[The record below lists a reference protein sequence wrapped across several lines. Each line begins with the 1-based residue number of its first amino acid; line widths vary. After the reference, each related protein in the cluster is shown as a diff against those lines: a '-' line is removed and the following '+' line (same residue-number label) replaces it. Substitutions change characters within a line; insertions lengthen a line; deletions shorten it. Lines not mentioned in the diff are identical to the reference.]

1 MFIQQK
7 AAPPWQARRKTI
19 SPLTMIDANSKS
31 PAAPKGA
38 GPATGIRR
46 EPGVPVIA
54 SLNYEGLKTLYLK
67 EVRRF
72 FKVQLQTIWAPAI
85 TTLLFL
91 VIFAVALGRG
101 DVRILGV
108 PYAEFLGPGLIVM
121 GMVQNSFANTSSSI
135 LVAKVQG
142 SIIDVL
148 MPPLSA
154 GELILA
160 WVGGALTRAWLV
172 GAAVWLAMALAPGV
186 DVPIR
191 DPWLVFYYGTMGA
204 ILLALLGI
212 LTGVWADKFDHAAA
226 VTNFVIQPL
235 TLLSGTFYVVDRLGP
250 TVAAIAHAN
259 PFFHVIDGFR
269 AGFIG
274 VSDGPLFAGGVA
286 LLLVNAGLWWLC
298 YRVVG
303 SGWKLRA

>member
-1 MFIQQK
+1 MMNADNK
-7 AAPPWQARRKTI
+7 
-19 SPLTMIDANSKS
+19 L
-31 PAAPKGA
+31 PAHP
-38 GPATGIRR
+38 

-54 SLNYEGLKTLYLK
+54 RLNTEGLKTLYLK

-72 FKVQLQTIWAPAI
+72 FKVQLQTIWAPAV
-85 TTLLFL
+85 TTLMFL

-101 DVRILGV
+101 DILILGV
-108 PYAEFLGPGLIVM
+108 PYADFLGPGLIVM
-121 GMVQNSFANTSSSI
+121 GMIQNSFANTSSSI

-154 GELILA
+154 GELMLA
-160 WVGGALTRAWLV
+160 WVGGAVTRAWLV
-172 GAAVWLAMALAPGV
+172 GLAVWTVMAVAPGV
-186 DVPIR
+186 NVPVK
-191 DPWLVFYYGTMGA
+191 DPLLVLYFGTMGA

-226 VTNFVIQPL
+226 ATNFVIQPL
-235 TLLSGTFYVVDRLGP
+235 TLLSGTFYVVERLGP
-250 TVAAIAHAN
+250 TVAGIAHAN

-274 VSDGPLFAGGVA
+274 VSDGPLGQSA
-286 LLLVNAGLWWLC
+286 LLLALVNVALWFLC
-298 YRVVG
+298 YRVVK

>member
-1 MFIQQK
+1 MMHADNK
-7 AAPPWQARRKTI
+7 
-19 SPLTMIDANSKS
+19 L
-31 PAAPKGA
+31 PAHP
-38 GPATGIRR
+38 

-54 SLNYEGLKTLYLK
+54 RLNSEGLKTLYLK

-72 FKVQLQTIWAPAI
+72 FKVQLQTIWAPAV
-85 TTLLFL
+85 TTLMFL

-101 DVRILGV
+101 DILILGV
-108 PYAEFLGPGLIVM
+108 PYADFLGPGLIVM
-121 GMVQNSFANTSSSI
+121 GMIQNSFANTSSSI

-154 GELILA
+154 GELMLA
-160 WVGGALTRAWLV
+160 WVGGAVTRAWLV
-172 GAAVWLAMALAPGV
+172 GLAVWTVMAVTPGV
-186 DVPIR
+186 NVPVT
-191 DPWLVFYYGTMGA
+191 DPLLVLYFGTMGA

-226 VTNFVIQPL
+226 ATNFVIQPL
-235 TLLSGTFYVVDRLGP
+235 TLLSGTFYAVERLGP
-250 TVAAIAHAN
+250 TVAGIAHAN

-274 VSDGPLFAGGVA
+274 VSDGPLGQSA
-286 LLLVNAGLWWLC
+286 LLLALVNVALWFLC
-298 YRVVG
+298 YRVVK

>member
-1 MFIQQK
+1 MMNADNK
-7 AAPPWQARRKTI
+7 
-19 SPLTMIDANSKS
+19 L
-31 PAAPKGA
+31 PAHP
-38 GPATGIRR
+38 
-46 EPGVPVIA
+46 EPGAPVIA
-54 SLNYEGLKTLYLK
+54 RLNTEGLKTLYLK

-72 FKVQLQTIWAPAI
+72 FKVQLQTIWAPAV
-85 TTLLFL
+85 TTLMFL

-101 DVRILGV
+101 DILILGV
-108 PYAEFLGPGLIVM
+108 PYADFLGPGLIVM
-121 GMVQNSFANTSSSI
+121 GMIQNSFANTSSSI

-154 GELILA
+154 GELMLA
-160 WVGGALTRAWLV
+160 WVGGAVTRAWLV
-172 GAAVWLAMALAPGV
+172 GLAVWTVMAVAPGV
-186 DVPIR
+186 NVPVK
-191 DPWLVFYYGTMGA
+191 DPLLVLYFGTMGA

-226 VTNFVIQPL
+226 ATNFVIQPL
-235 TLLSGTFYVVDRLGP
+235 TLLSGTFYAVERLGP
-250 TVAAIAHAN
+250 TVAGIAHAN

-274 VSDGPLFAGGVA
+274 VSDGPLGQSA
-286 LLLVNAGLWWLC
+286 LLLGLVNVALWFLC
-298 YRVVG
+298 YRVVK

>member
-1 MFIQQK
+1 MPSCWLLPLLAGGAFTRKPLAMMRADNKLETK
-7 AAPPWQARRKTI
+7 ACGHP
-19 SPLTMIDANSKS
+19 
-31 PAAPKGA
+31 
-38 GPATGIRR
+38 
-46 EPGVPVIA
+46 EPGVAVIA
-54 SLNYEGLKTLYLK
+54 RINAEGLKTLYLK

-85 TTLLFL
+85 TTLMFL

-101 DVRILGV
+101 DVRVLGV
-108 PYAEFLGPGLIVM
+108 PYADFLGPGLIVM
-121 GMVQNSFANTSSSI
+121 GMIQNSFANTSSSI

-154 GELILA
+154 GELMLA

-172 GAAVWLAMALAPGV
+172 GFAIWVVMALAPGV
-186 DVPIR
+186 DV
-191 DPWLVFYYGTMGA
+191 LVRNPLLILYFGTMGSV
-204 ILLALLGI
+204 LLALLGI
-212 LTGVWADKFDHAAA
+212 LTGIWSDKFDHAAA

-235 TLLSGTFYVVDRLGP
+235 TLLSGTFYVVERLGP
-250 TVAAIAHAN
+250 TVAGIAHLN

-274 VSDGPLFAGGVA
+274 VADGGLGTSALVLAG
-286 LLLVNAGLWWLC
+286 VNAALWFAC
-298 YRVVG
+298 YRVVR

>member
-1 MFIQQK
+1 MLT
-7 AAPPWQARRKTI
+7 AALLAGGAFTPK
-19 SPLTMIDANSKS
+19 PLAMMRADNKL
-31 PAAPKGA
+31 PAHP
-38 GPATGIRR
+38 
-46 EPGVPVIA
+46 EPGVMVIA
-54 SLNYEGLKTLYLK
+54 RLNTEGLKTLYLK

-72 FKVQLQTIWAPAI
+72 FKVQLQTIWAPAV
-85 TTLLFL
+85 TTLMFL

-101 DVRILGV
+101 NTLVLGV
-108 PYAEFLGPGLIVM
+108 SYADFLGPGLIVM
-121 GMVQNSFANTSSSI
+121 GMIQNSFANTSSSI

-154 GELILA
+154 GELMLA

-172 GAAVWLAMALAPGV
+172 GLAIWAVMAVAPGV
-186 DVPIR
+186 NVPLR
-191 DPWLVFYYGTMGA
+191 DPLLIVYFGTMGA
-204 ILLALLGI
+204 LLLALLGI
-212 LTGVWADKFDHAAA
+212 LTGIWSDKFDHASA

-235 TLLSGTFYVVDRLGP
+235 TLLSGTFYAVERLGP
-250 TVAAIAHAN
+250 TVAVIAHAN

-274 VSDGPLFAGGVA
+274 VADGSLGLSAVGLA
-286 LLLVNAGLWWLC
+286 IVNAVLWFVC
-298 YRVVG
+298 YRVVR

>member
-1 MFIQQK
+1 MMRMDNK
-7 AAPPWQARRKTI
+7 LQA
-19 SPLTMIDANSKS
+19 N
-31 PAAPKGA
+31 A
-38 GPATGIRR
+38 GPGHP

-54 SLNYEGLKTLYLK
+54 RLNAEGLKTLYLK

-72 FKVQLQTIWAPAI
+72 FKVQLQTIWAPAV

-101 DVRILGV
+101 DIRILGV
-108 PYAEFLGPGLIVM
+108 PYADFLGPGLIVM
-121 GMVQNSFANTSSSI
+121 GMIQNSFANTSSSI

-154 GELILA
+154 GELMLA

-172 GAAVWLAMALAPGV
+172 GLAVWAVMAVAPGV
-186 DVPIR
+186 NVPVR
-191 DPWLVFYYGTMGA
+191 DPLLVIYFGTMGA

-226 VTNFVIQPL
+226 ATNFVIQPL
-235 TLLSGTFYVVDRLGP
+235 TLLSGTFYVVERLGP

-274 VSDGPLFAGGVA
+274 VSDGPLGQSA
-286 LLLVNAGLWWLC
+286 LLLALINAVLWLVC
-298 YRVVG
+298 YRVVK

>member
-1 MFIQQK
+1 MMNADNK
-7 AAPPWQARRKTI
+7 
-19 SPLTMIDANSKS
+19 L
-31 PAAPKGA
+31 PAHP
-38 GPATGIRR
+38 

-54 SLNYEGLKTLYLK
+54 RLNTEGLKTLYLK

-72 FKVQLQTIWAPAI
+72 FKVQLQTIWAPAV
-85 TTLLFL
+85 TTLMFL

-101 DVRILGV
+101 DILILGV
-108 PYAEFLGPGLIVM
+108 PYADFLGPGLIVM
-121 GMVQNSFANTSSSI
+121 GMIQNSFANTSSSI

-154 GELILA
+154 GELMLA
-160 WVGGALTRAWLV
+160 WVGGAVTRAWLV
-172 GAAVWLAMALAPGV
+172 GLAVWTVIAVAPGV
-186 DVPIR
+186 NVPVK
-191 DPWLVFYYGTMGA
+191 DPLLVLYFGTMGA

-226 VTNFVIQPL
+226 ATNFVIQPL
-235 TLLSGTFYVVDRLGP
+235 TLLSGTFYAVERLGP
-250 TVAAIAHAN
+250 TVAGIAHAN

-274 VSDGPLFAGGVA
+274 VSDGPLGQSA
-286 LLLVNAGLWWLC
+286 LLLALVNVSLWFLC
-298 YRVVG
+298 YRVVK

>member
-1 MFIQQK
+1 MMNADNK
-7 AAPPWQARRKTI
+7 
-19 SPLTMIDANSKS
+19 L
-31 PAAPKGA
+31 PAHP
-38 GPATGIRR
+38 

-54 SLNYEGLKTLYLK
+54 RLNTEGLKTLYLK

-72 FKVQLQTIWAPAI
+72 FKVQLQTIWAPAV
-85 TTLLFL
+85 TTLMFL

-101 DVRILGV
+101 DILILGV
-108 PYAEFLGPGLIVM
+108 PYADFLGPGLIVM
-121 GMVQNSFANTSSSI
+121 GMIQNSFANTSSSI

-154 GELILA
+154 GELMLA
-160 WVGGALTRAWLV
+160 WVGGAVTRAWLV
-172 GAAVWLAMALAPGV
+172 GLAVWTVMAVAPGV
-186 DVPIR
+186 NVPVK
-191 DPWLVFYYGTMGA
+191 DPLLVLYFGTMGA

-226 VTNFVIQPL
+226 ATNFVVQPL
-235 TLLSGTFYVVDRLGP
+235 TLLSGTFYAVERLGP
-250 TVAAIAHAN
+250 TVAGIAHAN

-274 VSDGPLFAGGVA
+274 VSDGPLGQSA
-286 LLLVNAGLWWLC
+286 LLLALVNVALWLLC
-298 YRVVG
+298 YRVVK

>member
-1 MFIQQK
+1 MMNADNK
-7 AAPPWQARRKTI
+7 
-19 SPLTMIDANSKS
+19 L
-31 PAAPKGA
+31 PAHP
-38 GPATGIRR
+38 

-54 SLNYEGLKTLYLK
+54 RLNTEGLKTLYLK

-72 FKVQLQTIWAPAI
+72 FKVQLQTIWAPAV
-85 TTLLFL
+85 TTLMFL

-101 DVRILGV
+101 DILILGV
-108 PYAEFLGPGLIVM
+108 PYADFLGPGLIVM
-121 GMVQNSFANTSSSI
+121 GMIQNSFANTSSSI

-154 GELILA
+154 GELMLA
-160 WVGGALTRAWLV
+160 WVGGAVTRAWLV
-172 GAAVWLAMALAPGV
+172 GLAVWTVMAVAPGV
-186 DVPIR
+186 NVPVK
-191 DPWLVFYYGTMGA
+191 DPLLVLYFGTMGA

-212 LTGVWADKFDHAAA
+212 LTGVWAGKFDHAAA
-226 VTNFVIQPL
+226 ATNFVIQPL
-235 TLLSGTFYVVDRLGP
+235 TLLSGTFYAVERLGP
-250 TVAAIAHAN
+250 TVAGIAHAN

-274 VSDGPLFAGGVA
+274 VSDGPLGQSA
-286 LLLVNAGLWWLC
+286 LLLALVNVALWFLC
-298 YRVVG
+298 YRVVK